1 MHVYKNIAVHVY
13 VLYDIYTLSRLRD
26 FFHIYDLP
34 MLTYT
39 KCTYT
44 CNFTRIWALVFLY
57 MYNFIKSYTKYL
69 QVYIRGLCHLYE
81 VLLYVKKVARI
92 RNRSFRIRFQVFVYV
107 KKCASTKWCL
117 YEVKSLTDESP
128 SPIQPTHNDNN
139 NGSTSIAANHPP
151 TTTHPTSTTP
161 TTPYRLIRLTS
172 FYKFSIIKIRILR
185 KK

>member
-13 VLYDIYTLSRLRD
+13 VLYDIYTLPRLRD
-26 FFHIYDLP
+26 FFCIYDLP

-44 CNFTRIWALVFLY
+44 CNFTRMWALLFLY

-117 YEVKSLTDESP
+117 YEVKSLTDAYCALPAGQVGDDYNCNLLVCLRACSYVRNLLP
-128 SPIQPTHNDNN
+128 YFPWLALLHALDNAFFP
-139 NGSTSIAANHPP
+139 AAF
-151 TTTHPTSTTP
+151 TDG
-161 TTPYRLIRLTS
+161 LL
-172 FYKFSIIKIRILR
+172 
-185 KK
+185 

>member
-1 MHVYKNIAVHVY
+1 MHVYKNIVVHVY

-26 FFHIYDLP
+26 FFRIYDLP

-44 CNFTRIWALVFLY
+44 CIFTRIWALLFLY

-117 YEVKSLTDESP
+117 YEVKSLTDVICPVDMSCH
-128 SPIQPTHNDNN
+128 TNCVLMV
-139 NGSTSIAANHPP
+139 
-151 TTTHPTSTTP
+151 
-161 TTPYRLIRLTS
+161 PYVM
-172 FYKFSIIKIRILR
+172 
-185 KK
+185 

>member
-44 CNFTRIWALVFLY
+44 CNFTRIWALLFLY

-81 VLLYVKKVARI
+81 VLLYVKKSCTYTKPKFSYTI
-92 RNRSFRIRFQVFVYV
+92 SSFRIREKVR
-107 KKCASTKWCL
+107 L
-117 YEVKSLTDESP
+117 YEVVPLRSKITYWCVGHVMLRVMSWFCGICDIWVMLRFR
-128 SPIQPTHNDNN
+128 
-139 NGSTSIAANHPP
+139 G
-151 TTTHPTSTTP
+151 
-161 TTPYRLIRLTS
+161 IRDTWIMLCG
-172 FYKFSIIKIRILR
+172 FVGCAIYVVVLWVV
-185 KK
+185 